1 MKKDDFI
8 KKALDLI
15 FATDGN
21 GYPLPAHTKISK
33 LQILAAEYTQPKNK
47 GAEHDRI

>member
-21 GYPLPAHTKISK
+21 GYPLAAHTKISK
-33 LQILAAEYTQPKNK
+33 LQILAAEYTQSKDN
-47 GAEHDRI
+47 GHE

>member
-1 MKKDDFI
+1 MTKDDFI

-15 FATDGN
+15 FATDGD

-33 LQILAAEYTQPKNK
+33 LQILAAEYTQTKDNDH
-47 GAEHDRI
+47 E